1 MKESADL
8 KKVVDTLRADNAD
21 LTNEISGLADISTGT
36 NQSIQSLLS
45 VFTRNA
51 TTTQVSSKKT
61 EKKSEKAS
69 LRTERQTAEVS
80 QQAEESSSESSGK
93 LLGSFQGLNQ
103 EFEIGNKLSEA
114 GGAVSRALLRNS
126 TLTLINT
133 ARSFVL
139 SARERTKKLKK
150 DREGQKRTVGFFEKL
165 LVASGVETSRL
176 DRLQEL
182 FGKGIIQRSEAKFE
196 RKQDRL
202 ERKKANKESGQ
213 RHKALD
219 KFFTNALNEKIEAI
233 KNEISALTDQSKNAS
248 GDQLKALKDQ
258 IKLEKE
264 KIQDAKAKARA
275 DQIARKESAQEAR
288 KPAAAKL
295 PQSVKKEEGGLFKNI
310 FNLIKG
316 RLLLRLGAI
325 FGGGAAGGGL
335 FAGLTKLI
343 SGGGKGGLLKNVTG
357 FLTKFGSLFKVAFR
371 FAGKVLGPI
380 YLIIEGVIA
389 LFTGFQEAFQGE
401 GNFMEKLLKGLF
413 LTQRNFVANVIG
425 GFVDSIKSI
434 FVFFAELFGG
444 NSEDGWLKAVKDFSL
459 TDLIKDFFNLVF
471 EPFLFA
477 KDLFSKGPLAAAKA
491 AKDRIAKKAEDG
503 NALAGFAGDAIAM
516 GEEKGRAAGRVLG
529 RGAIATANK
538 AIMMGAEVNRLS
550 GMAGIGR
557 GITVNVQNNSGGN
570 VSNSLSTN
578 QSTSMPAASPI
589 VTGSAAG
596 AY

>member
-139 SARERTKKLKK
+139 SARARTEKLKK

-196 RKQDRL
+196 RRNLQETIEESNDDLRESIEKSNEIAMDAR
-202 ERKKANKESGQ
+202 ENHRKVRE
-213 RHKALD
+213 
-219 KFFTNALNEKIEAI
+219 
-233 KNEISALTDQSKNAS
+233 EISALRAEQAKANGFQINAI
-248 GDQLKALKDQ
+248 GEQ
-258 IKLEKE
+258 IKLKKSEMAEEK
-264 KIQDAKAKARA
+264 KRFRAAR
-275 DQIARKESAQEAR
+275 IARKESAQEAR

-477 KDLFSKGPLAAAKA
+477 KDLFSKGPLAAGKA